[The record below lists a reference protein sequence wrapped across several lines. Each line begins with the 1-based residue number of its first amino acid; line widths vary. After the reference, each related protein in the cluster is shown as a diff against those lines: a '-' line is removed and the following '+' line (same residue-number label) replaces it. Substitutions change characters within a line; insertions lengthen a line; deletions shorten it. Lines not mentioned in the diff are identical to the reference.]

1 MSRAVK
7 SDPTVRL
14 NSRPRLYADESIL
27 GYLLKAAGA
36 NDARTTTEV
45 AARAGIQLRWLPSLA
60 TVPTKLRALPTLLG
74 QPADA
79 LLRATYWPAKGG
91 KTVNF
96 LGHQI
101 GHQFVTTEHRRYC
114 PACLKENGRHRA
126 VWDLSISTACV
137 EHGRQLQSR
146 CPKCEGKLGW
156 TRGSSTRCHCGGN
169 LLRAKA
175 NKVLAS
181 DLVGLRQL
189 QAILTGG
196 RLPKGVPDV
205 SVATL
210 MDLCLQLGAL
220 ATGMSRRPRPIR
232 MLERGM
238 VTHLLVN
245 AGWQVCQDWPRG
257 IHALFEQLQQGAG
270 GRNGRYGIVKSFGR
284 LSDWMVD
291 RTVAPETQRV
301 VREALED
308 YLDADETIRFR
319 TRKVSRNRTG
329 KLVTLTQAKKRLN
342 RSVVRVGAVLKKHK
356 LVEAW
361 DGGGSGAAILVQAAV
376 VERLRGELE
385 GLVDRKGARRILRV
399 SRMGLA
405 KAEMVGWL
413 WKSAGS
419 GPAAELFGRP
429 SWKADGLESLV
440 DLFCRACGA
449 NRPPDR
455 RVRLSDA
462 ISSGRFA
469 KVDFEPKSL
478 PRHLNSAWVDEKS
491 KGLARIV
498 LNVDR
503 LVQRPQPSGGALTI
517 PEAAIVLK
525 VKQEVAYHLCRQG
538 LLKTHCELGVNG
550 QLVSSAEMKRFRET
564 YVFPSQLGLDAGR
577 HRGWAATKLMA
588 TGCKPVSGPGVD
600 GGRQFVFRRT
610 EKLERVLKLHA
621 PV

>member
-7 SDPTVRL
+7 SDPTARL

-27 GYLLKAAGA
+27 GYLLKTAHA

-45 AARAGIQLRWLPSLA
+45 VSRAGIQLRWLPSLA

-74 QPADA
+74 QPAEA
-79 LLRATYWPAKGG
+79 LLRSTYWPAKGG

-137 EHGRQLQSR
+137 EHGRELQSR
-146 CPKCEGKLGW
+146 CSKCEGKLGW
-156 TRGSSTRCHCGGN
+156 TRGSPVLCHCGGN
-169 LLRAKA
+169 LMRAKSA
-175 NKVLAS
+175 KVPAS
-181 DLVGLRQL
+181 DLEGLRHL

-196 RLPKGVPDV
+196 RWPAGLPDV

-210 MDLCLQLGAL
+210 LDLCLQLGAL
-220 ATGMSRRPRPIR
+220 ATSMSRRPRPIR
-232 MLERGM
+232 MLECGM
-238 VTHLLVN
+238 DTHLLVN
-245 AGWQVCQDWPRG
+245 AGWQICQDWPIG
-257 IHALFEQLQQGAG
+257 IQELFEQLQQGAG
-270 GRNGRYGIVKSFGR
+270 SRKGRYGIVKSFGR

-291 RTVAPETQRV
+291 RSVAPETRRV
-301 VREALED
+301 VREAQED
-308 YLDADETIRFR
+308 YLDANEAIRFR
-319 TRKVSRNRTG
+319 TRKLSRKQTG

-356 LVEAW
+356 MVEAW
-361 DGGGSGAAILVQAAV
+361 DGGGSGAAILVQVAV
-376 VERLRGELE
+376 VERLRAELH

-399 SRMGLA
+399 SRKGLA
-405 KAEMVGWL
+405 KAEKVGWL
-413 WKSAGS
+413 WKSAAT

-429 SWKADGLESLV
+429 SWKAEGLEAMV
-440 DLFCRACGA
+440 DLFSRACGA
-449 NRPPDR
+449 NGLPER

-469 KVDFEPKSL
+469 GVDFEPKTL
-478 PRHLNSAWVDEKS
+478 PRHLQSAYVDEKAR
-491 KGLARIV
+491 GLARII

-517 PEAAIVLK
+517 PEAAVVLK
-525 VKQEVAYHLCRQG
+525 VKQEVAYHLCRRG
-538 LLKTHCELGVNG
+538 LLKAHEQTGIKG
-550 QLVSSAEMKRFRET
+550 QLVSAAEMKRFRET
-564 YVFPSQLGLDAGR
+564 YVFASQLGLDAGR
-577 HRGWAATKLMA
+577 HRGWAAEKLKA
-588 TGCKPVSGPGVD
+588 AGCKPVSGPGVD
-600 GGRQFVFRRT
+600 GGRQYVFPANQKTARAI
-610 EKLERVLKLHA
+610 ERLRA
-621 PV
+621 